1 MWNFFL
7 RIMSKSTLTK
17 IEILYFF
24 LFLDLL
30 ENTKK
35 IFQMAMVFFI
45 QMKAQLLSKVIG
57 MMDLT

>member
-1 MWNFFL
+1 
-7 RIMSKSTLTK
+7 MSKSTLTK